1 MLLEHFG
8 EGADGGQ
15 PAAVFTG
22 LDQAIDGKTVTRGG
36 NYLIKVWR
44 VGKAAAADAGGGS
57 RVGTTQASGAFQP
70 GQFSPAV
77 IAEAATG
84 GIPLA
89 QRAMRGERRAGGW
102 LPPVK

>member
-44 VGKAAAADAGGGS
+44 VGKAAAADAGGG
-57 RVGTTQASGAFQP
+57 
-70 GQFSPAV
+70 
-77 IAEAATG
+77 
-84 GIPLA
+84 
-89 QRAMRGERRAGGW
+89 
-102 LPPVK
+102 